1 METKHSGPSPRHTDS
16 QSVSTTWT
24 NTKRQCEYI
33 PHSVSKVYTQLTLLS
48 EHLDTLNRVFRG
60 YTRPFVNHDGAN
72 ILWMK
77 ARALWKSGMALKALR
92 NPVLEL
98 EADDMIERAVAM
110 YWDISGKPADGE
122 SMRDDSW
129 DDMVFFASR

>member
-1 METKHSGPSPRHTDS
+1 M
-16 QSVSTTWT
+16 
-24 NTKRQCEYI
+24 
-33 PHSVSKVYTQLTLLS
+33 VYSIRYTIDTSYS
-48 EHLDTLNRVFRG
+48 EHLDDLNRVYRG

-77 ARALWKSGMALKALR
+77 ARALWKSGMALKALG

-98 EADDMIERAVAM
+98 EANDLIERAVAM

-129 DDMVFFASR
+129 DEMVFFASR